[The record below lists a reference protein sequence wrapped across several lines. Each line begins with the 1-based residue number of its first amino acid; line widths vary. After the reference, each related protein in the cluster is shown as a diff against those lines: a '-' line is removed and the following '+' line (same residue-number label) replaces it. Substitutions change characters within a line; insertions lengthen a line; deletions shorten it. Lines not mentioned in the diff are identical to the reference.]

1 MLTKVEDA
9 VAVFDL
15 QVRDKTVVTCISPEE
30 KQNPKTLAINTSSKL
45 HVWLDVQLE
54 DMQKW
59 TKQ

>member
-1 MLTKVEDA
+1 MLRIFQNLLLTKVMLTKVEDA

-45 HVWLDVQLE
+45 HV
-54 DMQKW
+54 
-59 TKQ
+59 